1 MEWPDTVAG
10 TPDRL
15 QDGRR
20 LSLRIV
26 AGEFGGRRIDVPPG
40 RQVRPTGERVREAW
54 FSALG
59 DRIRGAM
66 VIDLFSGSG
75 ALGIEALSR
84 GAATVHF
91 VEQDRRC
98 FEVLRHN
105 IDVLDISVRTR
116 LHRGEVFTFLS
127 MLGDDP
133 RFDLALADP
142 PYAMGVAAK
151 LVTEFHR
158 RPFAGMLCVEHG
170 LDDKLEPSP
179 IWERRYGDT
188 VLSFHSAPK
197 GGDIGDW

>member
-26 AGEFGGRRIDVPPG
+26 AGEFGGRRIGVPPG

-59 DRIRGAM
+59 DRIRGAT

-105 IDVLDISVRTR
+105 IDLLDISVRTR
-116 LHRGEVFTFLS
+116 LHRARYSPSCPGSVTI
-127 MLGDDP
+127 
-133 RFDLALADP
+133 RDLIWRWRTRP
-142 PYAMGVAAK
+142 
-151 LVTEFHR
+151 TQWEWR
-158 RPFAGMLCVEHG
+158 R
-170 LDDKLEPSP
+170 S
-179 IWERRYGDT
+179 
-188 VLSFHSAPK
+188 S
-197 GGDIGDW
+197 

>member
-1 MEWPDTVAG
+1 MEWPDAAAG
-10 TPDRL
+10 TLDRL
-15 QDGRR
+15 QDGQR

-26 AGEFGGRRIDVPPG
+26 AGDFGGRRIDVPPG

-59 DRIRGAM
+59 DRIRGAT
-66 VIDLFSGSG
+66 VVDLFAGSG

-84 GAATVHF
+84 GATAVHF
-91 VEQDRRC
+91 VEEDRRC
-98 FEVLRHN
+98 FEVLRRN
-105 IDVLDISVRTR
+105 IDLLDISVQTR
-116 LHRGEVFTFLS
+116 LHRGEVFNFLS
-127 MLGDDP
+127 RLGDDP

-151 LVTEFHR
+151 LVREFHR
-158 RPFAGMLCVEHG
+158 RPFAGMLCTEHG
-170 LDDKLEPSP
+170 LDEKLEPSP

-197 GGDIGDW
+197 GGETGDR

>member
-1 MEWPDTVAG
+1 M
-10 TPDRL
+10 
-15 QDGRR
+15 
-20 LSLRIV
+20 SLRIV

-127 MLGDDP
+127 ITIRIVLINLYISID
-133 RFDLALADP
+133 
-142 PYAMGVAAK
+142 
-151 LVTEFHR
+151 
-158 RPFAGMLCVEHG
+158 
-170 LDDKLEPSP
+170 
-179 IWERRYGDT
+179 YGYIQIS
-188 VLSFHSAPK
+188 VV
-197 GGDIGDW
+197 DISQFRGNCTHLIITT